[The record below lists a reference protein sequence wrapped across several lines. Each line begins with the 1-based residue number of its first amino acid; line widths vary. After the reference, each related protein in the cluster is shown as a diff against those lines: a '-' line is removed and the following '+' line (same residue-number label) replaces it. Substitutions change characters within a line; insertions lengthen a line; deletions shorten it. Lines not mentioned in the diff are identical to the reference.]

1 MERLLSCHGRYR
13 YVIFLLGCLA
23 NVVSYADRTNISL
36 AIVPMREALDLDDS
50 AEGACLAAFFAGY
63 ACTQIVG
70 GWLALRYGPKQVLCA
85 AIALCSVATLS
96 TPAAAGFSF
105 ELLICSRVAL
115 GIAEGCLLPALHA
128 LAIAWSPP
136 RERTTAA
143 ALQTSGQLLSCGRA
157 CTCMHMHTHTH
168 THTLTH
174 GMHACMRR
182 HTLMRTRDALHAH
195 AHNRRKHA
203 CAACRLAPRLLPGMH
218 VLMHAWTCM
227 HP

>member
-1 MERLLSCHGRYR
+1 MELLSCHGRYR

-23 NVVSYADRTNISL
+23 NIVSYADRTNISL
-36 AIVPMREALDLDDS
+36 AIVPMREALGLDDS

-85 AIALCSVATLS
+85 AIALCSVTTLS

-143 ALQTSGQLLSCGRA
+143 ALQTSGQLLGSARA
-157 CTCMHMHTHTH
+157 CKCIHTHACNAHTMVHTHMHT
-168 THTLTH
+168 
-174 GMHACMRR
+174 C
-182 HTLMRTRDALHAH
+182 DALHLHTHIDAS
-195 AHNRRKHA
+195 
-203 CAACRLAPRLLPGMH
+203 MDEVH
-218 VLMHAWTCM
+218 VG
-227 HP
+227 